1 MHIDVFQDTVC
12 PWCYIGK
19 RHMQLALAEWRSTPV
34 SVSYHPFFLNPDIPA
49 EGYPFQQYMLAKGGG
64 QVQLEDWFS
73 APRRAGAAVGI
84 TFNFEA
90 ITHAPNTLLSHR
102 LIALTPA
109 DQQARLIEALYA
121 AYFTNGENIGDLEV
135 LLRIAEAL
143 ALPTPDLRAALH
155 SDLGRLEVLEAVQQ
169 AQQLGIRG
177 VPFFV
182 FNNTF
187 AFSGAQPPQAFLQA
201 MQQAEMFVSPR

>member
-19 RHMQLALAEWRSTPV
+19 RHMQLALAEWRGTPA
-34 SVSYHPFFLNPDIPA
+34 SISYHPFFLNPDIPA

-64 QVQLEDWFS
+64 QMQLEDWFG

-102 LIALTPA
+102 LIALTPP
-109 DQQARLIEALYA
+109 DQQATLIEALYA
-121 AYFTNGENIGDLEV
+121 AYFTEGKNIGDLEV
-135 LLRIAEAL
+135 LLRVAESVS
-143 ALPTPDLRAALH
+143 LPAQALRAALQN
-155 SDLGRLEVLEAVQQ
+155 DLGRAEVLEAVQQ

-201 MQQAEMFVSPR
+201 MQQAEAFVSPR